1 MTTTFVIAV
10 SIADIHLEPDAA
22 SELVTQALLNVPV
35 IPGDTSGDWTHV
47 TLADYSGWIRSDEL
61 EDPIVRGFCEG
72 IGTCGVALPF
82 SCVVT
87 APRAPLYLDKQGEE
101 TVGDLYLSTVLPF
114 IDLAHPQRFRLALP
128 GDGEGWIERE
138 NVEVRNNH
146 ELFLQQ
152 PLTTVTEYAKSFLGV
167 PYLWGGTSYRGIDC
181 SGLVQ
186 LCYRMGGEILPR
198 DADQQ
203 FNFLKQAVELL
214 EMQEGD
220 LLFFGRE
227 HITHVAMALNAREYI
242 HSEGQNFN
250 RVLINSF
257 DPASPAYYPE
267 LAERLWGIKRVRNI
281 NES

>member
-10 SIADIHLEPDAA
+10 NVADIHSEPDPT

-35 IPGDTSGDWTHV
+35 IPGDTSGNWTHV
-47 TLADYSGWIRSDEL
+47 TLSDYAGWIRSNEL

-82 SCVVT
+82 SCVVI
-87 APRAPLYLDKQGEE
+87 APRAALYLGEQTEE
-101 TVGDLYLSTVLPF
+101 TAGDLYLSTVLPF

-128 GDGEGWIERE
+128 GDGEGWIERDK
-138 NVEVRNNH
+138 VEVRNNH
-146 ELFLQQ
+146 ELFPRQ
-152 PLTTVTEYAKSFLGV
+152 PLKTIKDYAMAFLGV
-167 PYLWGGTSYRGIDC
+167 PYLWGGTSCRGIDC

-186 LCYRMGGEILPR
+186 LCYRMGGSILPR
-198 DADQQ
+198 DAHQQ
-203 FNFLKQAVELL
+203 FDFLQQSVELSDL
-214 EMQEGD
+214 RQGD

-227 HITHVAMALNAREYI
+227 RISHVALALNEREYI
-242 HSEGQNFN
+242 HAEGKNFN

-267 LAERLWGIKRVRNI
+267 LVERLWGIKRVLDADKF
-281 NES
+281 